1 MPRRL
6 DKKEATVEEP
16 TPDVDDLNLE
26 GGEVDP
32 PPAPELVPVDRA
44 DEPPAVEVV
53 NIVPPQRV
61 PLDVNGPNVAF
72 QNRKKP
78 EQAKD
83 EEGKQDRGEEPP
95 RNIAQDAD
103 YKITTFQAVRFR
115 YKGKYP
121 ALAINN
127 NNQAVAVYHHN
138 NFLNDMFY
146 CVGKLNPADDTIRW
160 GEEHRYD
167 QGAYPQIAV
176 NNSGV
181 VVQVHE
187 SPRKRKTWY
196 HVGMIY
202 DDTIDWGP
210 SYEIGQGLHP
220 AVALSD
226 DDQVVIV
233 EESGGRLFAPESF
246 YFFGKVNK
254 ADKTILFSRKRELL
268 VHSGKELSVTMKRN
282 NIIVAFRHARNHGKL
297 HTMLGKID
305 GLNVQWAEYE
315 FTHFAEG
322 NWPSVSLNGEGV
334 VVVSCQTYA
343 SRRVF
348 CREGELKERDG
359 LCYVQWSKR
368 EARQYDH
375 GVYPSICLLEGN
387 RLVELHGTNKLNGH
401 SIWYTLGY
409 VKK

>member
-6 DKKEATVEEP
+6 DKKEAPGKES
-16 TPDVDDLNLE
+16 TPDRDDLNLE
-26 GGEVDP
+26 DLNPEDGVVT
-32 PPAPELVPVDRA
+32 APEPVPVYQADR
-44 DEPPAVEVV
+44 D
-53 NIVPPQRV
+53 ILSPQRV
-61 PLDVNGPNVAF
+61 PLDVNGPNKK
-72 QNRKKP
+72 RKAP
-78 EQAKD
+78 EQD
-83 EEGKQDRGEEPP
+83 RGEEHEQDRGEEPVEP
-95 RNIAQDAD
+95 IARIQDAD
-103 YKITTFQAVRFR
+103 YKITMFQAVQFR
-115 YKGKYP
+115 YNGKYP
-121 ALAINN
+121 SLAINN
-127 NNQAVAVYHHN
+127 NNQVVAVYHHN
-138 NFLNDMFY
+138 NFRNDMFY
-146 CVGKLNPADDTIRW
+146 CVGKLNPADDTILW
-160 GEEHRYD
+160 GEEHWYD

-220 AVALSD
+220 AVALSE

-254 ADKTILFSRKRELL
+254 VDKTILFSRKRELL

-282 NIIVAFRHARNHGKL
+282 DIIVAFRHARNHGKL

-315 FTHFAEG
+315 FFHFAEG

-343 SRRVF
+343 SRRVL
-348 CREGELKERDG
+348 CREGEVKERDG

-368 EARQYDH
+368 EARQYEH

-409 VKK
+409 VKQ